1 MSTSRHDSAKSG
13 RFAVSRR
20 EFLRL
25 IGGGAGLIA
34 ASRLLPLSATL
45 AAPPGQAATLIV
57 AANFVIK
64 SLDPARTIETTS
76 EMVNHGTYDSLVTF
90 DGEDLKTPKPSLA
103 TSWRVSNDGK
113 TYTFTLR
120 QGVKFSS
127 GNPLTA
133 TDVKWSLDRI
143 LNLKAN
149 SLFLLDG
156 VEDVLVLDPLRVAI
170 RMKAPKPSILPI
182 LSSPSLGILDSK
194 LVTEQGGDAT
204 ADAREKDKAES
215 YLNAR
220 SAGTGAYI
228 LTRYVPS
235 QEVVLERNPNHWR
248 PAAQVERIVIRNVA
262 EPATEQIQ
270 LEKSDID
277 IATGLG
283 QDQLQALR
291 RAQGVSV
298 KTSPAATTF
307 YVLMNANPSVGGP
320 FANPKIQ
327 QAVRYALDYQGIL
340 AIAGAGSV
348 RLAGVIPTL
357 FPGAMDPAQSPTT
370 DRDRARS
377 LIRESG
383 ISEVRGQLSYAS
395 DSTIWGVQMNILAQ
409 KIQADLSAVGMR
421 LELNGLPIS
430 TSLQQY
436 RDGKNQVGVWS
447 WAADYPDA
455 SDFLVY
461 LPGRTVGK
469 RAGWFADASP
479 AAKSLADLGD
489 QVEMELDNTKRLALY
504 QRIDRQLGEIG
515 PYAPLFQPAVPYAF
529 RSNVSGV
536 TFNSVWGVDFYALT
550 RTT

>member
-1 MSTSRHDSAKSG
+1 MSSADHGFPKG
-13 RFAVSRR
+13 ERFAVPRR
-20 EFLRL
+20 DLLRL
-25 IGGGAGLIA
+25 IGGGAGLVVA
-34 ASRLLPLSATL
+34 TRFLPIPTAI
-45 AAPPGQAATLIV
+45 APPVAQAATLVV

-76 EMVNHGTYDSLVTF
+76 EMVNHATYDSLVTF

-103 TSWRVSNDGK
+103 TSWRVSSDGK
-113 TYTFTLR
+113 TYTFVLR

-182 LSSPSLGILDSK
+182 LSSPSLAILDSK
-194 LVTEQGGDAT
+194 VVTEQGGDAT
-204 ADAREKDKAES
+204 AEARGKDKAES

-270 LEKSDID
+270 LEKGDID

-348 RLAGVIPTL
+348 RLAGVIPTI
-357 FPGAMDPAQSPTT
+357 FPGAMDPRQGPTT

-395 DSTIWGVQMNILAQ
+395 DSTIWGVQMNLLAQ
-409 KIQADLSAVGMR
+409 KIQADLSAVGIR
-421 LELNGLPIS
+421 LDLNGLPI
-430 TSLQQY
+430 TTALQQY
-436 RDGKNQVGVWS
+436 RDGKNQVGGRS
-447 WAADYPDA
+447 GAADFP
-455 SDFLVY
+455 
-461 LPGRTVGK
+461 
-469 RAGWFADASP
+469 
-479 AAKSLADLGD
+479 
-489 QVEMELDNTKRLALY
+489 N
-504 QRIDRQLGEIG
+504 
-515 PYAPLFQPAVPYAF
+515 
-529 RSNVSGV
+529 SG
-536 TFNSVWGVDFYALT
+536 
-550 RTT
+550 

>member
-1 MSTSRHDSAKSG
+1 MSSADHGFPKG
-13 RFAVSRR
+13 ERFAVTRR
-20 EFLRL
+20 ELLRL
-25 IGGGAGLIA
+25 IGGGAGLVVA
-34 ASRLLPLSATL
+34 NRFLPISTALATPV
-45 AAPPGQAATLIV
+45 AQAATLVV

-76 EMVNHGTYDSLVTF
+76 EMVNHATYDSLVTF

-103 TSWRVSNDGK
+103 TSWRVSSDGK
-113 TYTFTLR
+113 TYTFVLR
-120 QGVKFSS
+120 QNVRFAS

-133 TDVKWSLDRI
+133 TDVKWSLDRV

-156 VEDVLVLDPLRVAI
+156 VEDVLVLDPSRVAI
-170 RMKAPKPSILPI
+170 RLKTPKPSILPI

-194 LVTEQGGDAT
+194 FVTEQGGDAT
-204 ADAREKDKAES
+204 PDARDKDKAET
-215 YLNAR
+215 YLNAH
-220 SAGTGAYI
+220 SAGTGAYV
-228 LTRYVPS
+228 LTRYTPG
-235 QEVVLERNPNHWR
+235 QEVALERNPTHWR
-248 PAAQVERIVIRNVA
+248 PAANAERIVIRNIV

-270 LEKSDID
+270 VEKGDVD

-327 QAVRYALDYQGIL
+327 QAVRYALDYAGIL
-340 AIAGAGSV
+340 TIAGAGSV

-357 FPGAMDPAQSPTT
+357 FPGAMDPRQGPNT

-383 ISEVRGQLSYAS
+383 MSDVRGQLSYAS
-395 DSTIWGVQMNILAQ
+395 DSTIWGVQMNLLAQ
-409 KIQADLSAVGMR
+409 KIQADLLAVDIR
-421 LELNGLPIS
+421 LDLNGLPI
-430 TSLQQY
+430 TTALQQY

-469 RAGWFADASP
+469 RAGWLPDASP
-479 AAKSLADLGD
+479 AAKALADLGD
-489 QVEMELDNTKRLALY
+489 QVEMEPDNAKRLALY
-504 QRIDRQLGEIG
+504 QRIDRQLAEMG

-529 RSNVSGV
+529 RSNVGGV
-536 TFNSVWGVDFYALT
+536 TFNSVWGLDFYTLT
-550 RTT
+550 RTA